1 MDYGECKAGKRVSD
15 ERKMKGVCGE
25 GQTREPEGRR
35 LAPQLE
41 ERRQEALPKSE
52 RGLFRS
58 AWSRAWESPYR
69 RPRASGRRAP
79 SPVLFLR
86 PRISRQ
92 HPRLVRCAGSASS
105 MCMSDRH
112 PDPFP
117 TPVRSVCSPPALN
130 VGEQSGLVELFPRW
144 QSTSQPTSH
153 PAGRAPERALC
164 RPWQWSGVGGA
175 GKHGLATGH
184 GKAIEKALH
193 R

>member
-1 MDYGECKAGKRVSD
+1 MDYGECKAGTRVSD

-92 HPRLVRCAGSASS
+92 HPQIGSLRGLSVMHVHERPPPRPVPDSS
-105 MCMSDRH
+105 E
-112 PDPFP
+112 
-117 TPVRSVCSPPALN
+117 VC
-130 VGEQSGLVELFPRW
+130 V
-144 QSTSQPTSH
+144 QPTS
-153 PAGRAPERALC
+153 RECWRTI
-164 RPWQWSGVGGA
+164 WSGRIVPKVAEHIAADVAPGG
-175 GKHGLATGH
+175 TGAWT
-184 GKAIEKALH
+184 GAL
-193 R
+193 